1 MIVRSTRFC
10 KCWLAVVLAI
20 GGTATSQAE
29 QKFTL
34 IDQDVVLFAG
44 GANMVRLQQAGYL
57 EAILTKAFPAARPRF
72 RDFAWEADTVFGQGS
87 VIERWR
93 TDGFGDRD
101 QQLQRTGATV
111 VIAQYGRLESL
122 SGAARLAEFVGAYEE
137 LIDAFSKQA
146 RLIVLVTPTPF
157 ETAPSTL
164 IPDLSKRNADLAL
177 YVEAIAKIA
186 ESRDLVL
193 VDLFTNAGQ
202 GLTDNGMHITAE
214 SQSRIAAEITR
225 KLGVQVPADSDLE
238 TLRIAVIE
246 KHRLWF
252 DYWRPANWK
261 LLYGDDS
268 ERGFTRGGKDYIPFR
283 EEWKKL
289 LPLIQRAEERV
300 WQIASGDDD
309 PGPSRPEPEVL
320 HGAPNA
326 DIEMELKAFRTTDG
340 LQVNLFASENEGLT
354 SPLHLR
360 WDPAG
365 RMYVTVTTTYP
376 HVFPGDLPND
386 KIIVLEDTDNDG
398 RADKSTVFAEGLNIP
413 TGIELGEGGVYV
425 GQGAEMLFLQDTDG
439 DGRADKRKVLLS
451 GFGTGD
457 THQTINSFIWGP
469 GGELY
474 LGQGDGIESRVETPW
489 GASNLYRS
497 GFYRIRPRRLQLL
510 PFLDDHT
517 AAGNPWGVVF
527 DRWGQLFSCDGAG
540 GIHWLSPGL
549 SPTAQGARL
558 RTIGQDEGYC
568 GIDVLDGRHLP
579 ESMQG
584 DFVVNHFK
592 SNTVRRFSVQREGSG
607 FSLEW
612 KEPILQSAHRNFRPV
627 DVRVGP
633 DGAIYVVDWYNPITC
648 HQENLY
654 RDPTRDKAHGRI
666 WRISSTAPALK
677 PPNLAEATIDQLL
690 DALTAPEQ
698 WTRYQAKRALTQHD
712 ALQVASSLNKWV
724 RSLDPK
730 LPEYEHHLY
739 EALGAYATIEVVEP
753 SLLGRLLEAQQPMAR
768 AYATRLVGRW
778 HDRLENPLQL
788 LASRIADQD
797 ALVRV
802 EAVVACAET
811 GTQSAIE
818 TAARVVDSPR
828 DEWIDFA
835 FKQTVHHLRPMWM
848 PAFQR
853 GELTFARPSHLAAVL
868 NESGGDEVL
877 EGLKNL
883 VDSNSLSSEARSPA
897 IAAILAV
904 GDGKDWLD
912 YGLDESQ
919 FKSSSRYDAAA
930 HAKTLSQL
938 IEVAR
943 FRKLRP
949 EGDLAGLLGHLL
961 TQSHSQVQACA
972 LTLAGIWQVSETK
985 QRVLAAANSDQL
997 PVQVRAAAFG
1007 ALVDMQE
1014 PSCRD
1019 VLGAYA
1025 QAPHPPALR
1034 AAAVRSLVDVDAE
1047 AAAHYVADLFARGPK
1062 EVQSSDASAVI
1073 LAFLNRPGAVEAL
1086 ASALQTARLE
1096 PAAAKQ
1102 LVRALFSTGRSDKIL
1117 FNVLSQSLGARTK
1130 TPDFNETYV
1139 RQLASDARKQG
1150 NANEGS
1156 LLFHS
1161 LACTSCHKVGG
1172 VGGVSA
1178 PDLTAI
1184 GTTLSAERIV
1194 EELLWPNRQ
1203 IKEGYTVVQV
1213 FTDGGIVHQ
1222 GYERHTKASQASGD
1236 VLIQKLD
1243 SQETLLIK
1251 KENIEETQLAGS
1263 PMPAGLTS
1271 VLTQSQ
1277 LLDLIRYLSELG
1289 QIK

>member
-1 MIVRSTRFC
+1 MNDVRNTNFW
-10 KCWLAVVLAI
+10 KCCLAVVLAF
-20 GGTATSQAE
+20 GGTASSQAE
-29 QKFTL
+29 QKFAL

-57 EAILTKAFPAARPRF
+57 EAMLTKAFPAARPQF

-122 SGAARLAEFVGAYEE
+122 AGADRLDEFVRAYED
-137 LIDAFSKQA
+137 LVDAFMKQA

-157 ETAPSTL
+157 EAPPSAL
-164 IPDLSKRNADLAL
+164 IPDLLNRNADLEL

-186 ESRDLVL
+186 DSRDLVL
-193 VDLFTNAGQ
+193 VDLFNNAQ
-202 GLTDNGMHITAE
+202 RGLTDNGMHIAAE
-214 SQSRIAAEITR
+214 SQSRIASDIFR
-225 KLGVQVPADSDLE
+225 KLGFQVPVDTNLE

-268 ERGFTRGGKDYIPFR
+268 ERVFTRGGEDYIPFR
-283 EEWKKL
+283 EEWKKI
-289 LPLIQRAEERV
+289 LPLIERAEERV
-300 WQIASGDDD
+300 WQIASGGDD

-320 HGAPNA
+320 HGDPNA
-326 DIEMELKAFRTTDG
+326 DFEAELNAFSTTDG

-354 SPLHLR
+354 TPLHMR

-386 KIIVLEDTDNDG
+386 KIIVLEDTDSDG

-425 GQGAEMLFLQDTDG
+425 GQGTEILFLHDTDG
-439 DGRADKRKVLLS
+439 DGQADKRKVLLS

-489 GASNLYRS
+489 GASDLYKS
-497 GFYRIRPRRLQLL
+497 GFYRLRPRRLQLL

-517 AAGNPWGVVF
+517 GVGNPWGVVF
-527 DRWGQLFSCDGAG
+527 DRWGQIFSSDGAG
-540 GIHWLSPGL
+540 GINWLTPTL
-549 SPTAQGARL
+549 SPTTQGAHF
-558 RTIGQDEGYC
+558 RTIGQEGGYC
-568 GIDVLDGRHLP
+568 GISALDGRHLP
-579 ESMQG
+579 ESMHG

-592 SNTVRRFSVQREGSG
+592 SNTVKRFSVQRKGSG

-612 KEPILQSAHRNFRPV
+612 KEPVLQSKHRNFRPV

-648 HQENLY
+648 HQDDAY

-666 WRISSTAPALK
+666 WRISSTAPALT
-677 PPNLAEATIDQLL
+677 PPNLAEATIDELL
-690 DALTAPEQ
+690 AALAAPEH

-778 HDRLENPLQL
+778 HDRLENPLEL
-788 LASRIADQD
+788 LAGRIADQD

-811 GTQSAIE
+811 GSQTAIE
-818 TAARVVDSPR
+818 TAARVVDHPR

-835 FKQTVHHLRPMWM
+835 FKQTVHHLRPLWL

-853 GELTFARPSHLAAVL
+853 GELTFAKPSHLAAVL
-868 NESGGDEVL
+868 NESGGDDVL
-877 EGLKNL
+877 EGLKRL
-883 VDSNSLSSEARSPA
+883 VDSEVLSSEARSAA
-897 IAAILAV
+897 ISAILAV
-904 GDGKDWLD
+904 GDGRDLLH
-912 YGLDESQ
+912 YGLDASQ
-919 FKSSSRYDAAA
+919 FRASSGYDAAA
-930 HAKTLSQL
+930 HAKTLTQL
-938 IEVAR
+938 IEVVR

-949 EGDLAGLLGHLL
+949 EGDLAGLLGPLL
-961 TQSHSQVQACA
+961 TQSHSQVQASA
-972 LTLAGIWQVSETK
+972 LTLAGIWQVSETE
-985 QRVLAAANSDQL
+985 QRVLAAAKNDQL
-997 PVQVRAAAFG
+997 PVQVRSAAFG

-1014 PSCRD
+1014 PNCHD
-1019 VLGAYA
+1019 ILGAYA
-1025 QAPHPPALR
+1025 QAPNPPALR
-1034 AAAVRSLVDVDAE
+1034 AAAFRSLVEVDAE
-1047 AAAHYVADLFARGPK
+1047 AAARYAADLFARGPS
-1062 EVQSSDASAVI
+1062 EVQSSDASAVF
-1073 LAFLNRPGAVEAL
+1073 LDFLNHPGGAEAL

-1096 PAAAKQ
+1096 PATAKQ

-1117 FNVLSQSLGARTK
+1117 FDVLSQSMGARTK
-1130 TPDFNETYV
+1130 TPDYNEAYV
-1139 RQLASDARKQG
+1139 KQVASDARTQG
-1150 NANEGS
+1150 NVNVGS
-1156 LLFHS
+1156 QLFNS
-1161 LACTSCHKVGG
+1161 LACTSCHKIGG
-1172 VGGVSA
+1172 ATA
-1178 PDLTAI
+1178 PDLTTI

-1203 IKEGYTVVQV
+1203 IKEGYTVIQV
-1213 FTDGGIVHQ
+1213 LTDSGKIHQ

-1236 VLIQKLD
+1236 VLIQKLE

-1251 KENIEETQLAGS
+1251 RENIEQTQTAGS
-1263 PMPAGLTS
+1263 PMPTGLTS

-1289 QIK
+1289 QLK